1 MRASMETEVVH
12 IEDEEGTRA
21 LADRLA
27 GELRRGDVLA
37 LVGDLGAG
45 KTAFVRHLAVALG
58 LAEGERV
65 ASPSYALVH
74 EYLLREPRGGAGVLA
89 HLDLYRVGDEDELAG
104 LGFDELADEA
114 ITAIEWPERAPSTLA
129 RASLVLRF
137 EVLGETSRRVTIT
150 RR

>member
-1 MRASMETEVVH
+1 M
-12 IEDEEGTRA
+12 
-21 LADRLA
+21 
-27 GELRRGDVLA
+27 
-37 LVGDLGAG
+37 
-45 KTAFVRHLAVALG
+45 LG

-74 EYLLREPRGGAGVLA
+74 EYLLREPRGGATVLA

-129 RASLVLRF
+129 RASHVLRF